1 MQEWEQELA
10 CLVTNTDDLKRYLNI
25 TKEEEAA
32 IDENCSFKITP
43 HLLHQMKYNDKN
55 GKIKKQFIPYKQI
68 MSSQTGFDDD
78 FLCEKKNEI
87 CENLVI
93 RYPHKAILL
102 VTNECPAY
110 CQFCTRK
117 RIVGKSEYK
126 NNLDSAFKYLNEHT
140 EIYDIVITGGDPLLL
155 RDDELEY
162 VFQKITEIK
171 SVKFVR
177 LNTRMPVTIPKR
189 ITVELIGILK
199 KYNINY
205 INIHF
210 EHPDEI
216 SEETADACL
225 KLANNGIM
233 LGSQSVLLNN
243 INNDRQTLKKL
254 FIKLLSI
261 KVKPYYLYQ
270 CDRITGC
277 QQFYVSPL
285 EGINLINSVAP
296 EIPGLAVPRFVID
309 APDKMGKIT
318 VAPNGIIEQEE
329 KNLILKNFQNNDI
342 YNYEV

>member
-1 MQEWEQELA
+1 
-10 CLVTNTDDLKRYLNI
+10 
-25 TKEEEAA
+25 
-32 IDENCSFKITP
+32 
-43 HLLHQMKYNDKN
+43 MKYNDKDC
-55 GKIKKQFIPYKQI
+55 KIRKQFIPYKQGI
-68 MSSQTGFDDD
+68 SSKVSFYDD
-78 FLCEKKNEI
+78 FLCEAKNEA

-126 NNLDSAFKYLNEHT
+126 NKLDSAFKYLNEHT

-162 VFQKITEIK
+162 IFRKIAKIK
-171 SVKFVR
+171 SIKFIR
-177 LNTRMPVTIPKR
+177 LNTRTPVTIPKR
-189 ITVELIGILK
+189 ITEGLIGILK
-199 KYNINY
+199 KYNVNY

-216 SEETADACL
+216 SEETTNVCL
-225 KLANNGIM
+225 QLANNGII
-233 LGSQSVLLNN
+233 LGSQSVLLNS
-243 INNDRQTLKKL
+243 INNDQKTLKEL
-254 FIKLLSI
+254 FLKLLSI

-270 CDRITGC
+270 CDKITGC

-285 EGINLINSVAP
+285 EGITLINSISS

-309 APDKMGKIT
+309 APDKMGKTT

-329 KNLILKNFQNNDI
+329 NNLILKNFQNNNI
-342 YNYEV
+342 YHYEF

>member
-10 CLVTNTDDLKRYLNI
+10 CLVTNIDDLRRYLNI
-25 TKEEEAA
+25 TKEEEAT
-32 IDENCSFKITP
+32 IDENCSLKITP

-87 CENLVI
+87 RENLVI

-102 VTNECPAY
+102 VTNECPTY

-126 NNLDSAFKYLNEHT
+126 NNLESAFKYLNEHA
-140 EIYDIVITGGDPLLL
+140 EIYDVVITGGDPLLL

-189 ITVELIGILK
+189 ITKELIGILK

-216 SEETADACL
+216 SEETADACFR
-225 KLANNGIM
+225 LANNGIM

-243 INNDRQTLKKL
+243 INNDRKTLKEL
-254 FIKLLSI
+254 FLKLLSI

-318 VAPNGIIEQEE
+318 VAPNGIVELEE
-329 KNLILKNFQNNDI
+329 NNLILKNFQNNDI

>member
-10 CLVTNTDDLKRYLNI
+10 CLVTNIDDLKRYLNI
-25 TKEEEAA
+25 TKEEEKS

-43 HLLHQMKYNDKN
+43 HLLHQIKYNDKN

-68 MSSQTGFDDD
+68 MSSETGFDDD
-78 FLCEKKNEI
+78 FLGEKKNEI

-126 NNLDSAFKYLNEHT
+126 NNFDSAFKYLKEHT

-162 VFQKITEIK
+162 VFRKITEIK
-171 SVKFVR
+171 SVKIVR

-189 ITVELIGILK
+189 ITEELIKILK

-225 KLANNGIM
+225 RLANNGIM

-243 INNDRQTLKKL
+243 INNDSQTLREL
-254 FIKLLSI
+254 FLKLLSI

-285 EGINLINSVAP
+285 EGIGLINSVAP
-296 EIPGLAVPRFVID
+296 EVPGLAVPRFVID

-318 VAPNGIIEQEE
+318 VAPNGIIKQEE
-329 KNLILKNFQNNDI
+329 NNLILKNFQNNDI
-342 YNYEV
+342 YHYEI

>member
-1 MQEWEQELA
+1 MQEWEKELA
-10 CLVTNTDDLKRYLNI
+10 CSITNIDELKKYLNI
-25 TKEEEAA
+25 TKKEEAEL
-32 IDENCSFKITP
+32 DDNLSFKITP
-43 HLLHQMKYNDKN
+43 HLLEQIKYNDKTQ
-55 GKIKKQFIPYKQI
+55 KIRRQFLPYKQDMVSEI
-68 MSSQTGFDDD
+68 IFEDD
-78 FLCEKKNEI
+78 FLQEGKNEI

-117 RIVGKSEYK
+117 RIISNIGYK
-126 NNLDSAFKYLNEHT
+126 NKLDAAFEYLSNHP

-162 VFQKITEIK
+162 IFCRINKIK
-171 SVKFVR
+171 SIKFIR
-177 LNTRMPVTIPKR
+177 LNTRTPVTIPKR
-189 ITVELIGILK
+189 ITEELVDILK
-199 KYNINY
+199 KYNVNY

-216 SEETADACL
+216 SKETINACL
-225 KLANNGIM
+225 RLSNNGIL

-243 INNDRQTLKKL
+243 INNNAQTLKEL
-254 FIKLLSI
+254 FLTLLSF

-270 CDRITGC
+270 CDKVTGC
-277 QQFYVSPL
+277 QQFYVQPL
-285 EGINLINSVAP
+285 DGIRLINSIAP

-318 VAPNGIIEQEE
+318 VAPNGLFKEE
-329 KNLILKNFQNNDI
+329 NGKLVLKNYYNNNT
-342 YNYEV
+342 YLYEV